1 MNILTVV
8 DGLKFLLRIV
18 ILNTVNKVKTLG
30 KRIAILAASALI
42 AGFCVLFWHKGEP
55 RRAALKSI
63 SKLASNLA
71 NPNSSEL
78 LDNIVIPAAVSD
90 RTPAEQREFI
100 IKALADEISPEGVQA
115 LKQHAQFGSLKS
127 VFPGDFSKW
136 CDQVGANPDDCVAF
150 KMERAGVLAEVVLVR
165 EGEIYRIVRCDN
177 VKQMAGI

>member
-1 MNILTVV
+1 M
-8 DGLKFLLRIV
+8 
-18 ILNTVNKVKTLG
+18 KTIG
-30 KRIAILAASALI
+30 KRVAFLAVFLSLMGLGVLI
-42 AGFCVLFWHKGEP
+42 WQKGKS
-55 RRAALKSI
+55 RRAALQSV
-63 SKLASNLA
+63 SQLASNLM
-71 NPNSSEL
+71 NPNSSKL
-78 LDNIVIPAAVSD
+78 LDTIVIPAAVSD